1 MRVRRPWGIKHV
13 HELATSASAYDAF
26 VAHLVATKEKGDH
39 ERARVISLLRVLG
52 GTEFERFAVITDA
65 YYLPRETGWCAG
77 PKTMQAT
84 NRLLLKYVAL
94 LLQR

>member
-1 MRVRRPWGIKHV
+1 MRVYLPLGMKHV
-13 HELATSASAYDAF
+13 HEIATSASAYDAF

-39 ERARVISLLRVLG
+39 ERARVISLLRALG
-52 GTEFERFAVITDA
+52 GNEFERFAVIIDA
-65 YYLPRETGWCAG
+65 CYLPRETGWCAG
-77 PKTMQAT
+77 PKTMRAT